1 MNLTVQLQQYFGYPK
16 FRTGQ
21 QETIEYILAGHSAL
35 AIFPTGSGKSLCY
48 QLSALNLPHLTL
60 VVSPLLSLM
69 HDQLSFLHEKGIPA
83 ASLDSSLSREA
94 YAQVM
99 EDVRSGRLKILMI
112 SVERFKNERFRQ
124 FIEHVAIS
132 LLVVDEAHCISE
144 WGHNFRP
151 DYLKLPHYMKALN
164 IPQALLLTA
173 TAPVKVKKD
182 VQEKFNIQDK
192 HVVQTGFYRSN
203 LDIAVEA
210 VESESKQQRLIEIVH
225 SNACPTIVY
234 VTLQQSAEHVAQ
246 ALINAGVKAAAY
258 HAGLASDYRQLV
270 QSRFMNDELSVVV
283 ATIAF
288 GMGIDKSN
296 ISQVIHYDLPKSIEN
311 YSQEIGR
318 AGRNGGA
325 SRCVVLGDLSG
336 VSTLENFIYGDTP
349 EPQSIKLALE
359 HIVANTC
366 NGQWEYQGMAL
377 STLSNIR
384 QLPLKTLLVALELH
398 GVVEPMYSY
407 FAEYRY
413 KFLEDKS
420 EILQRFNQERQHF
433 LTMLFEQSV
442 CKKVWCEPPLGAN
455 TQVQFSERERAIA
468 ALEYLDNQGLI
479 ELSAKGSTE
488 VYRVNTD
495 LLSQHG
501 LVTELADYFAHKEQA
516 EINRINEMISFLGND
531 SCLTAALCGYFDD
544 DNAPAHC
551 GHCSACRNGRVL
563 LTQTNMNVDIADLEL
578 AEIYQEF
585 KQAVEQASEL
595 NASHTLFAK
604 FLTGLTAPL
613 FTKIKAKK
621 MRGFA
626 QLELHRFQQVLAK
639 VNAAIA

>member
-1 MNLTVQLQQYFGYPK
+1 MNLTGQLQQYFGYPQ
-16 FRTGQ
+16 FRAGQ
-21 QETIEYILAGHSAL
+21 QETVEHVLSGHSAL

-99 EDVRSGRLKILMI
+99 ENVRNGQLKILMI

-173 TAPVKVKKD
+173 TAPQKVKKD
-182 VQEKFNIQDK
+182 VQEKFSIHDQ

-203 LDIAVEA
+203 LDISVEA
-210 VESESKQQRLIEIVH
+210 VESSKKQQRLIDIVH
-225 SNACPTIVY
+225 RNACPTIVY
-234 VTLQQSAEHVAQ
+234 VTLQQTAEYVAQ
-246 ALINAGVKAAAY
+246 VLLSAGVKAAAY
-258 HAGLASDYRQLV
+258 HAGLASDDRQFV

-318 AGRNGGA
+318 AGRNGDA
-325 SRCVVLGDLSG
+325 ANCVVLGDLSG

-349 EPQSIKLALE
+349 EPQSIKLAIE
-359 HIVANTC
+359 HILADTR
-366 NGQWEYQGMAL
+366 NGQWEFQGMAL

-384 QLPLKTLLVALELH
+384 QLPLKTLLVALELR

-407 FAEYRY
+407 FADYRY
-413 KFLEDKS
+413 KFIEDKA
-420 EILQRFNQERQHF
+420 EILQRFNQERQDF
-433 LTMLFEQSV
+433 ISTLFEQST
-442 CKKVWCEPPLGAN
+442 CRKVWCEPPFGPN
-455 TQVQFSERERAIA
+455 VKVQFVERERAIA

-488 VYRVNTD
+488 VYRVNTE
-495 LLSQHG
+495 LLSQHA
-501 LVTELADYFAHKEQA
+501 LVNKLADYFAHKEQA
-516 EINRINEMISFLGND
+516 EINRINEMIAFLGND
-531 SCLTAALCGYFDD
+531 TCLTAALCRYFDD
-544 DNAPAHC
+544 DDAPKNC
-551 GHCSACRNGRVL
+551 GHCSACRNDGVL
-563 LTQTNMNVDIADLEL
+563 LTQVPMSVDVAEAEL
-578 AEIYQEF
+578 REIYKEF
-585 KQAVEQASEL
+585 KQVVEQTSEL
-595 NASHTLFAK
+595 TSSHTLFAK
-604 FLTGLTAPL
+604 FLVGLTAPV

-626 QLELHRFQQVLAK
+626 QLELLPYQQVLAK
-639 VNAAIA
+639 VTTTLI